1 MMNISRL
8 YKDKRIQLI
17 FAIIL
22 VFILHYI
29 FQDYTQAMSFGLF
42 AGFFGGNKNF
52 QNDPLKSQIDST
64 IKEAANGNLESRI
77 TNIDTNHPLS
87 EIAWGINNLLDQVEA
102 YMRDVDTAIIDA
114 GNGLSWR
121 KVYPQGLKGLFNYS
135 ALNIEKGVENII
147 TGNKEKFRAE
157 LGSKF
162 SKLNGGVVKSL
173 NIIQNDISTFI
184 DEVKNIQ
191 LISTQTAKKSSSSLE
206 ATNELSDKLNTLI
219 ELIIQIT
226 DAISSLSERSNEI
239 SSVVNLIKDIADQTN
254 LLALNAAIEAAR
266 AGEHG
271 RGFAVVA
278 DEVRKLAERTQKA
291 TSEIAITIQTLQ
303 QETNDIQSNAQEINE
318 IATTSGTTVNEFKNT
333 LHDFDKN
340 ANITAKS
347 SNTIAEK
354 SFTTLIKVDHVIYKT
369 NIYSSVVGE
378 KINDKNFVDVHHCR
392 FGKWYENEGKDIFGS
407 TNAYKAIEQPH
418 KLVHSSAIKNA
429 NIIKQYGL
437 KQEFGKELLY
447 NFEQMEDNSEKLFEL
462 LDKMVK
468 EEH

>member
-8 YKDKRIQLI
+8 YKDKQIQLI
-17 FAIIL
+17 FAIIVIL
-22 VFILHYI
+22 ILHYI
-29 FQDYTQAMSFGLF
+29 FQDYTQVMSFGLF

-87 EIAWGINNLLDQVEA
+87 EIAWGLNNLLDQVEA

-147 TGNKEKFRAE
+147 IGNKEKFRAE

-318 IATTSGTTVNEFKNT
+318 IATTSGATVNEFKNT

-354 SFTTLIKVDHVIYKT
+354 SFTTLVKVDHVIYKT

-378 KINDKNFVDVHHCR
+378 KISDKNFTDAHHCR
-392 FGKWYENEGKDIFGS
+392 FGKWYDNEGKDMFGS

-418 KLVHSSAIKNA
+418 KQVHSSAIKNA

-437 KQEFGKELLY
+437 KQEFGKELIY
-447 NFEQMEDNSEKLFEL
+447 NFEQMENNSEKLFEL
-462 LDKMVK
+462 LDEMVE

>member
-8 YKDKRIQLI
+8 YKDKQIQLI
-17 FAIIL
+17 FAIIVIL
-22 VFILHYI
+22 ILHYI
-29 FQDYTQAMSFGLF
+29 FQDYTQVMSFGLF

-87 EIAWGINNLLDQVEA
+87 EIAWGLNNLLDQVEA

-147 TGNKEKFRAE
+147 IGNKEKFRAE

-318 IATTSGTTVNEFKNT
+318 IATTSGETVNEFKNT

-354 SFTTLIKVDHVIYKT
+354 SFTTLVKVDHVIYKT

-378 KINDKNFVDVHHCR
+378 KISDKNFTDAHHCR
-392 FGKWYENEGKDIFGS
+392 FGKWYDNEGKDMFGS

-418 KLVHSSAIKNA
+418 KQVHSSAIKNA

-437 KQEFGKELLY
+437 KQEFGKELIY
-447 NFEQMEDNSEKLFEL
+447 NFEQMENNSEKLFEL
-462 LDKMVK
+462 LDEMVE